1 MYYDNKLGFY
11 FKQYGIPALAIIFS
25 IMLVGGGLYVYFAS
39 STKNASEQNMIVAS
53 NELKDV
59 GEESA
64 LVLNDKLND
73 LKPLQQSDYGLIS
86 EIKDDGKIVF
96 ILDHK
101 LIEFYLLGIDI
112 ENSEGI
118 ISNLRTDLQNK
129 NVKIAFD
136 QEKMIGSQLYAYVY
150 IDNTLYNESLLE
162 NGKAKLK
169 QDTSNVTLISDLK
182 QAQAY
187 AKQLSKGVWAKKKN

>member
-1 MYYDNKLGFY
+1 M
-11 FKQYGIPALAIIFS
+11 
-25 IMLVGGGLYVYFAS
+25 
-39 STKNASEQNMIVAS
+39 E
-53 NELKDV
+53 
-59 GEESA
+59 
-64 LVLNDKLND
+64 VLLN
-73 LKPLQQSDYGLIS
+73 
-86 EIKDDGKIVF
+86 
-96 ILDHK
+96 
-101 LIEFYLLGIDI
+101 
-112 ENSEGI
+112 
-118 ISNLRTDLQNK
+118 LQNK

-169 QDTSNVTLISDLK
+169 QDTSNITLISDLK

>member
-1 MYYDNKLGFY
+1 MYYDNKSAFY

-112 ENSEGI
+112 GNSEGI

-169 QDTSNVTLISDLK
+169 QDTSNITLISDLK

>member
-1 MYYDNKLGFY
+1 MYYDNKSSFY
-11 FKQYGIPALAIIFS
+11 FKQYGIPALAIVCS
-25 IMLVGGGLYVYFAS
+25 ILLIGGGLYVYFAS
-39 STKNASEQNMIVAS
+39 STRNAAEKNMIVAS
-53 NELKDV
+53 NELKNVD
-59 GEESA
+59 EQSA
-64 LVLNDKLND
+64 LVLTKQLSD
-73 LKPLQQSDYGLIS
+73 LKPLQQSEYGLIS

-96 ILDHK
+96 IFDHK
-101 LIEFYLLGIDI
+101 LVEFYLLGIDI

-118 ISNLRTDLQNK
+118 ISNLRMDLQSK

-136 QEKMIGSQLYAYVY
+136 QEKTIGSQLYAYVY

-162 NGKAKLK
+162 SGKAILK
-169 QDTSNVTLISDLK
+169 QDTSNITLISDLK

>member
-1 MYYDNKLGFY
+1 MYYDNKSSFY
-11 FKQYGIPALAIIFS
+11 FKQYGIPILAIVCS
-25 IMLVGGGLYVYFAS
+25 ILLIGGGLYVYFMS
-39 STKNASEQNMIVAS
+39 STKNAAENNMIIAS
-53 NELKDV
+53 NELKNV
-59 GEESA
+59 NEESA
-64 LVLNDKLND
+64 LILSKDLND

-96 ILDHK
+96 IFDHK

-118 ISNLRTDLQNK
+118 ISNLRMDLQNK

-150 IDNTLYNESLLE
+150 IDNTLYNENLLE
-162 NGKAKLK
+162 SGKAVLK
-169 QDTSNVTLISDLK
+169 QDTSNITLISDLK

-187 AKQLSKGVWAKKKN
+187 AKQLSKGVWAKKKI